1 VNSLLSHL
9 QTTFDKLPNPHK
21 VSLTVLASSP
31 KRTTSLFPYTV
42 HHPRCFQ
49 VDYLVTLGC
58 DVKDGPSRGGDSADS
73 TRPSFGEGA
82 THGPVDK
89 KEEQDHNSQ
98 NVGEEKVEK
107 GTSHV
112 LTTALS
118 AHLYI
123 LPLQKTSILYISK
136 LDSSGYPTTPLPLT
150 KTFITSILSYFLLP
164 QNRPTPTMR
173 TQLFARSQGQYLFP
187 NSAEGPKKVL
197 GGLGLCGWWKGVY
210 EDVAAAASG
219 IGGVKLGMVLPG
231 YSAGEAQGMLG
242 QRKPLPPGMEWTS
255 TPPFHDTPLASSSS
269 STTSSSAAQD
279 TFTRPSL
286 ADWIPSLPDDPKA
299 RFLDDLVSDGAED
312 PTRRRNMLKPKDPSN
327 PGSSSSSI
335 QTQSSTG
342 PSSSSQKKDGHRARV
357 QAEDEAERRFT
368 SSTLERVSKEEYW
381 ERMGFRQ
388 ECISGDV
395 TGFFSLES
403 TISKPGL
410 EAPIPMA
417 PPTVSPVPTTTASV
431 SSSSALGP
439 SSSSGSGSGSGSG
452 ILDPKAT
459 RTSLPPS
466 IVERVTAALVNTDFK
481 TYELAIEHTAIWV
494 KSVKALV
501 TDELGEEGWR
511 GCHGTVEAKAG
522 AGAAAN
528 GGEGNKAK
536 REEAPVTILQVR
548 KKKKV

>member
-1 VNSLLSHL
+1 MDSLLSHL

-31 KRTTSLFPYTV
+31 KRTTSLFPYTA

-49 VDYLVTLGC
+49 IDYLVTLGC
-58 DVKDGPSRGGDSADS
+58 DVKDGPSKGGDPADS
-73 TRPSFGEGA
+73 TRPSSVEEV
-82 THGPVDK
+82 TDGPVDK
-89 KEEQDHNSQ
+89 EDEHDHHIQ
-98 NVGEEKVEK
+98 NAGEEKVEK

-150 KTFITSILSYFLLP
+150 KTFITSVLSYFLLP
-164 QNRPTPTMR
+164 ENRPTPTMR
-173 TQLFARSQGQYLFP
+173 IQLFARSQGQYLFP

-231 YSAGEAQGMLG
+231 YSAGEAKGMLG

-269 STTSSSAAQD
+269 SSPSVSQD
-279 TFTRPSL
+279 TVTRPSL

-335 QTQSSTG
+335 QTQSGTG
-342 PSSSSQKKDGHRARV
+342 PSSTSQKKDGHRARV

-403 TISKPGL
+403 TIPKPGL
-410 EAPIPMA
+410 EAPYSLA
-417 PPTVSPVPTTTASV
+417 PPTVSPVPTTITSV

-439 SSSSGSGSGSGSG
+439 SSSGSGSGSG

-494 KSVKALV
+494 KSVKALII
-501 TDELGEEGWR
+501 DEIGEEGWR
-511 GCHGTVEAKAG
+511 GCNGTVEAKAG
-522 AGAAAN
+522 TGAAAVA
-528 GGEGNKAK
+528 GEGNKAK
-536 REEAPVTILQVR
+536 RQEAPVTILQVR